1 MRWWYDTGKKENMFI
16 LPTGESTMEVHT
28 EVMQRVLLPDAR

>member
-1 MRWWYDTGKKENMFI
+1 MFI

-28 EVMQRVLLPDAR
+28 EVMQRVLLPDARKQETD